1 MVNTNLFTINRNLLY
16 LSCTIQKVFSDNREH
31 ILLWEK
37 MFTINKVF
45 YKQGCTKWNL
55 PHRKILL
62 LVPKTFL
69 YQSFTGIFFIECLYT
84 CNGTRLVC
92 YLLCT
97 LSGVLLLAE
106 QWMLNKATAVVT
118 AATAWT
124 SRKAACQLC
133 CLASTLRGNPDST
146 RPTGR
151 KKKKKHYL
159 FI

>member
-1 MVNTNLFTINRNLLY
+1 MHAHSHLCMHAHMPVWHNSFTGKNCKFEIQAPIWQNAASLSGVGLILSCTKLECVCWEAFKAEERLAMVNTNLFTINRNLLY

-69 YQSFTGIFFIECLYT
+69 YQSFTGIFFY
-84 CNGTRLVC
+84 
-92 YLLCT
+92 
-97 LSGVLLLAE
+97 
-106 QWMLNKATAVVT
+106 WMLVH
-118 AATAWT
+118 
-124 SRKAACQLC
+124 L
-133 CLASTLRGNPDST
+133 
-146 RPTGR
+146 
-151 KKKKKHYL
+151 
-159 FI
+159 